1 MVDSKENYK
10 FDLRVKGL
18 MCNSGVTLQGEIKYW
33 LLRGVGRLMYPIA
46 KMTLIL
52 VNVVLYPINIKF

>member
-10 FDLRVKGL
+10 YDLRVKGL

-33 LLRGVGRLMYPIA
+33 LLRGVRKLMSLIA
-46 KMTLIL
+46 KMI
-52 VNVVLYPINIKF
+52 

>member
-10 FDLRVKGL
+10 FYPGVKGL

-33 LLRGVGRLMYPIA
+33 LLRDVRKLMSLIA
-46 KMTLIL
+46 KMT
-52 VNVVLYPINIKF
+52 

>member
-10 FDLRVKGL
+10 FYLGVKGL

-33 LLRGVGRLMYPIA
+33 LLQGVGRLMYLIA
-46 KMTLIL
+46 KMT
-52 VNVVLYPINIKF
+52 

>member
-18 MCNSGVTLQGEIKYW
+18 RDATNEAMPTQVRMDEREMNTLSLK
-33 LLRGVGRLMYPIA
+33 
-46 KMTLIL
+46 
-52 VNVVLYPINIKF
+52 